1 MTQVMTFPQELERNF
16 FRDLDYTFAA
26 IWLAAFLI
34 FNSTAFY
41 MQSLPVKPL
50 SAEEVMK
57 FTQAIYRVKVEK
69 TKPEVQDVPKTGV
82 STAEPVSEPVIAS
95 KVEDDKLLSVEEKRA
110 QREMKKMQRQAEF
123 EANRKAIANR
133 FKILAGPT
141 SKGNRS
147 KRSAESAAAAV
158 GLQTNDDVSGV
169 DLSKGVLG
177 IVSNAKDA
185 QTVKSARGDG
195 IITEDIGDLSVS
207 DINNL
212 LKQPGRLEEML
223 QMAPLK
229 LPKGTVTSPGTR
241 SKAAGRS
248 QQAISQVVLANQR
261 QVQYC
266 YWMHKRRVT
275 NLTGQVVVEFTIS
288 PKGAITKVG
297 FRKSDWSVRAVRK
310 EIERS
315 IRNIIMQW
323 RFDPIAESDG
333 DVVAIATFIF
343 E

>member
-1 MTQVMTFPQELERNF
+1 MAFPRELERNF
-16 FRDLDYTFAA
+16 FRDLDYTFTT
-26 IWLAAFLI
+26 IWLTAFLI

-41 MQSLPVKPL
+41 MQSLPVKEL

-57 FTQAIYRVKVEK
+57 FTQAIYRVKVER
-69 TKPEVQDVPKTGV
+69 TKPEVLDVPKTGV
-82 STAEPVSEPVIAS
+82 STAEPAPEPVIANNIEVN
-95 KVEDDKLLSVEEKRA
+95 KPLSIEEKRA
-110 QREMKKMQRQAEF
+110 QREMKKLQRQAEF

-147 KRSAESAAAAV
+147 ARSAASAAAAV
-158 GLQTNDDVSGV
+158 GLETNDGVRGV

-177 IVSNAKDA
+177 IISNTKDA
-185 QTVKSARGDG
+185 RTVKSARGDG
-195 IITEDIGDLSVS
+195 IITEEIGDLSVS

-212 LKQPGRLEEML
+212 LKQPGKLEEML
-223 QMAPLK
+223 GMAPLK
-229 LPKGTVTSPGTR
+229 LPKGNITSSGTR

-248 QQAISQVVLANQR
+248 QQSISQVVLSNQR

-288 PKGAITKVG
+288 PEGTITKVR
-297 FRKSDWSVRAVRK
+297 FRRSNWSVRAVRK

-333 DVVAIATFIF
+333 DVVACATFIF